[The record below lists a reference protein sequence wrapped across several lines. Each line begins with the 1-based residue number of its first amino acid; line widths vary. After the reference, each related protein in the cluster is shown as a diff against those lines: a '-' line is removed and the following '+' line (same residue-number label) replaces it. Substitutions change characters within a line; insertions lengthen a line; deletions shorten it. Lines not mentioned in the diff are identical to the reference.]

1 MFINE
6 QSIRNSWQAF
16 ERAVSRLLIHKGYSS
31 VRLVGQT
38 ADKGADVIARNPAG
52 RRCVIQVKHWKKK
65 LGLDVVD
72 ETLKALGV
80 YRAEQP
86 IIVALAGF
94 EQAVHDC
101 QPELMSRGISL
112 QLWDAAY
119 LMKQAANL
127 EDGYPYGDP
136 SAIYDERDYQQDAI
150 GLLVKALLSPDQ
162 HRALMVL
169 ATGLGKTYVAAES
182 LRRAAVSKPLRV
194 LSLAHT
200 NELVYQLERS
210 FWPFLKA
217 SDETLVWNGNEPQT
231 MDSLERAPFVFAS
244 RQTAAEWVQ
253 SGGELPE
260 FDVVLI
266 DEAHHVGGSQYP
278 AILDSTGAG
287 RPGGPFLLGLTA
299 TPWRADED
307 HLEEYLGEP
316 LVTVDLVTGMRQGF
330 LSNVDYRMFTD
341 NINWSELP
349 KLGKGQ
355 LTPRGV
361 NRTLFIQE
369 WDNAVVYALAS
380 AWEEQSQPRG
390 IVFCG
395 TIDHAITM
403 RDQINALGF
412 CNAAALYSGTKAG
425 RKLQPY
431 ERNRILCDF
440 QDGVVNVLCAVD
452 ILNEGVDVPDVNIIV
467 FQRVTHSRRIF
478 IQQLGRGLRLAPGKT
493 KVIVLDFVSDIRR
506 FAAGIKLKDELTGTH
521 GPAPKKPTRITLN
534 HTVTFQRIGGE
545 DPESEGFLRE
555 WLDDVTEIEASGED
569 AHVLKFPPRA
579 PGGKS

>member
-6 QSIRNSWQAF
+6 QSIGNTWQAF
-16 ERAVSRLLIHKGYSS
+16 ERAVCRLLNHKGYTS

-38 ADKGADVIARNPAG
+38 ADKGADVVATNPAG
-52 RRCVIQVKHWKKK
+52 RRCLVQVKHWKKK
-65 LGLDVVD
+65 VGPSVVD
-72 ETLKALGV
+72 ETLKALGF
-80 YRAEQP
+80 YRADQP
-86 IIVALAGF
+86 IIVALGGF
-94 EQAVHDC
+94 EQAVHER

-112 QLWDAAY
+112 QLWDAAF
-119 LMKQAANL
+119 LMKQAAKL
-127 EDGYPYGDP
+127 EDKYPHGDP
-136 SAIYDERDYQQDAI
+136 SAIYDQRDYQQYAI
-150 GLLVKALLSPDQ
+150 SLLVKSLHCPDQ

-169 ATGLGKTYVAAES
+169 ATGMGKTFVAAES

-200 NELVYQLERS
+200 NDLVYQLERS

-217 SDETLVWNGNEPQT
+217 SDETLVWNGYEPQT
-231 MDSLERAPFVFAS
+231 MDSLARAPYVFAS

-253 SGGELPE
+253 GGRELPE

-278 AILDSTGAG
+278 AILESTRAG
-287 RPGGPFLLGLTA
+287 KPGGPFLLGLTA

-307 HLEEYLGEP
+307 NLEAYLGEP
-316 LVTVDLVTGMRQGF
+316 LVTVDLVTGMRRGF

-341 NINWSELP
+341 NIDWKELS
-349 KLGKGQ
+349 KLGKGK
-355 LTPRGV
+355 LSPRGV

-369 WDNAVVYALAS
+369 WDNAVVHALAS
-380 AWEEQSQPRG
+380 AWEEQAQPRC

-425 RKLQPY
+425 RKLEPY

-440 QDGVVNVLCAVD
+440 HDGTVNVLCAVD

-478 IQQLGRGLRLAPGKT
+478 VQQLGRGLRLAPGKH

-506 FAAGIKLKDELTGTH
+506 FAAGIKLKDELAGDNP
-521 GPAPKKPTRITLN
+521 PAPKKPTRVTLN
-534 HTVTFQRIGGE
+534 HSVTFRRVAGE

-555 WLDDVTEIEASGED
+555 WLDDVAEIEASGED
-569 AHVLKFPPRA
+569 AHILKFPPQP
-579 PGGKS
+579 PGGR

>member
-6 QSIRNSWQAF
+6 QNIGNSWQAF
-16 ERAVSRLLIHKGYSS
+16 ERAVCRLLIHKGYAS

-38 ADKGADVIARNPAG
+38 ADRGADVVATNPAG
-52 RRCVIQVKHWKKK
+52 RRCLVQVKHWKKK
-65 LGLDVVD
+65 LGPSVVD
-72 ETLKALGV
+72 ETLKALPI
-80 YRAEQP
+80 YRAKQP

-94 EQAVHDC
+94 EQAVHDR

-112 QLWDAAY
+112 QLWDAAF
-119 LMKQAANL
+119 LIKQAARL
-127 EDGYPYGDP
+127 DDQYPHGDP
-136 SAIYDERDYQQDAI
+136 SVIYDQRDYQQDAI
-150 GLLVKALLSPDQ
+150 GLLVKSLLSSND

-169 ATGLGKTYVAAES
+169 ATGLGKTFVAAES

-200 NELVYQLERS
+200 NDLVYQLERS

-217 SDETLVWNGNEPQT
+217 SDETLVWNGYESQT
-231 MDSLERAPFVFAS
+231 MDSLERAPYVFAS
-244 RQTAAEWVQ
+244 RQTAADWVQ
-253 SGGELPE
+253 GGRELPE

-266 DEAHHVGGSQYP
+266 DEAHHVGGSEYP
-278 AILDSTGAG
+278 SILESMAAG
-287 RPGGPFLLGLTA
+287 KPGGPFLLGLTA

-307 HLEEYLGEP
+307 SLEAYLGEP
-316 LVTVDLVTGMRQGF
+316 LVTVDLVTGMRRGF

-341 NINWSELP
+341 NIDWK
-349 KLGKGQ
+349 KLSKLDKGR
-355 LTPRGV
+355 LSPRGV

-369 WDNAVVYALAS
+369 WDNGVVHALAS
-380 AWEEQSQPRG
+380 AWDEQAQPRG

-403 RDQINALGF
+403 RDRINALGF
-412 CNAAALYSGTKAG
+412 CRAEALYSGTKAG

-440 QDGVVNVLCAVD
+440 HDGTIDVLCAVD
-452 ILNEGVDVPDVNIIV
+452 ILNEGVDVPDVNILV

-478 IQQLGRGLRLAPGKT
+478 IQQLGRGLRLAPNKLN
-493 KVIVLDFVSDIRR
+493 VIVLDFVSDIRR
-506 FAAGIKLKDELTGTH
+506 FAAGIKLKDELAGAH
-521 GPAPKKPTRITLN
+521 EPAPNKPKRVKL
-534 HTVTFQRIGGE
+534 HHSVTFRRVAGD

-555 WLDDVTEIEASGED
+555 WLDDVTEIEESGED
-569 AHVLKFPPRA
+569 THILKFPPKP
-579 PGGKS
+579 PGGR